1 MKSLQAA
8 ADEMNK
14 LPGVKGNPCVPIAA
28 DLAKLEGV
36 EGLVKELEKREKR
49 EWHSEL
55 QRESS

>member
-1 MKSLQAA
+1 
-8 ADEMNK
+8 MNK

-49 EWHSEL
+49 EYFL
-55 QRESS
+55 QFIPRSVRICEI